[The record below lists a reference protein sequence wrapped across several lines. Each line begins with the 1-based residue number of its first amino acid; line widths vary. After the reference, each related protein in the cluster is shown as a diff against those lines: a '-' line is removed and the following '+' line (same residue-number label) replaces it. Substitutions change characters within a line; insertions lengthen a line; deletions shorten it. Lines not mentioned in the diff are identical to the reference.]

1 MHLIK
6 LIICYGSAHKDCSA
20 FVYQLVHFVV
30 TVRHSTCQVELDMNA
45 ARRPLLIL
53 GVTREPDSECSLHFA
68 LPVPHTCGTRLNSCS
83 HDKIPKSD
91 CHLPSSKSVRPRHVL
106 CMSFKFT
113 IYTLDVFITLSFT
126 GTAFILRSVSGEARK
141 PWM

>member
-1 MHLIK
+1 MFTR
-6 LIICYGSAHKDCSA
+6 YGSAHKDFYTSLHLCTNWSILLSQSDTA
-20 FVYQLVHFVV
+20 
-30 TVRHSTCQVELDMNA
+30 TCQVELDMTA

-53 GVTREPDSECSLHFA
+53 GVTRELDSECSLHFA
-68 LPVPHTCGTRLNSCS
+68 LPLPHTCGTRLNSCS
-83 HDKIPKSD
+83 NDKVPNND